1 MGNLLFLSSHRG
13 KILIG
18 SAIGALA
25 WVLLF
30 LIYWAGLIESF
41 ELKAYDQ
48 LCRLTA
54 SPAPNEIALVA
65 VDQGSLQAAQ
75 KQGISWPWP
84 RQMYAPIV
92 DFCTTAGARAVVFDV
107 LFTEPSSYGMEDDRI
122 LAEALTKNRRGILPL
137 FLSREKRDPQG
148 KGERFMERASLPIRN
163 RSGRSPQPYYSAV
176 PPIPILVAGCH
187 RLGNVAIDPDGDGI
201 YRRLPVIFSYHGQW
215 IASLGFAAL
224 QDSKDLGPWIL
235 QKDGLFWERKRI
247 PLSDRGDFLL
257 TYYGGERDF
266 PRFSAFNVV
275 QSFLALQEGKKP
287 LYSPQVFK
295 DRIVFIGFTAPGL
308 FDLKPTPIR
317 SINPGM
323 AIHATFAANLIH
335 GDFRTRASF
344 RANLILAAVVALAMG
359 IAVLYL
365 SGLWHL
371 MLLTLTGTGALV
383 FTLYFSFRQNLWLD
397 GILLLSNLGLTF
409 ALGTAFSYAT
419 EGRQRR
425 QIRQMFSHYMSD
437 LLIQDLLRNP
447 TKLRLGGEKRVLTVF
462 FSDLAGFTS
471 LSEKLNP
478 EQVVFLLNRYL
489 TAMTDIILAGG
500 GLIDKYEGDAI
511 MAFWGAPLPQE
522 DHALRACLAALE
534 NQRRLAE
541 LREEFVRAGLPP
553 IYARIGLNTGEM
565 IIGNMGSNQ
574 RFDFTVIGDSV
585 NLASRLEGA
594 GKEYG
599 TFITLSE
606 ETYRQAAGQIEVRE
620 LDLLR
625 VKGKDQP
632 VRIYELLAKK
642 GQLDETGE
650 KILNGFAAGLERYR
664 RQEWS
669 QAISFFQEILALRPG
684 DGPARTFLRRCENFH
699 NDPPGADWDGV
710 YRLTSK

>member
-1 MGNLLFLSSHRG
+1 MLLLSSHKG
-13 KILIG
+13 KLWIG

-25 WVLLF
+25 WVLVF
-30 LIYWAGLIESF
+30 LLYGAGFLESF
-41 ELKAYDQ
+41 ERKSYDQ

-54 SPAPNEIALVA
+54 PSPAPKEIALIT

-92 DFCTTAGARAVVFDV
+92 DFCSAAGAKAVAFDV
-107 LFTEPSSYGMEDDRI
+107 LFTEPSSYGLEDDRL
-122 LAEALTKNRRGILPL
+122 LAEALGKSRRSVLPI
-137 FLSREKRDPQG
+137 FLSRQKRREGEKDG
-148 KGERFMERASLPIRN
+148 GFLERASIPLRDQ
-163 RSGRSPQPYYSAV
+163 SGRSPILYDSAI
-176 PPIPILVAGCH
+176 PPIPILTGSSL
-187 RLGNVAIDPDGDGI
+187 RLGNVAIGPDEDGI
-201 YRRLPVIFSYHGQW
+201 YRRLPIVFSYRGHW
-215 IASLGFAAL
+215 IPALGFAVL
-224 QDSKDLGPWIL
+224 QDSPDPEPVIL
-235 QKDGLFWERKRI
+235 QKDGVSWKGKRI
-247 PLSDRGDFLL
+247 PLDKREDFLL
-257 TYYGGERDF
+257 TYYGGDWDF
-266 PRFSAFNVV
+266 PRFSAFNVI

-287 LYSPQVFK
+287 LYAPQIFK
-295 DRIVFIGFTAPGL
+295 DKIVFVGFTAPGL
-308 FDLKPTPIR
+308 YDLKPTPIR
-317 SINPGM
+317 SVNPGM
-323 AIHATFAANLIH
+323 AIHATLAANLIH
-335 GDFRTRASF
+335 GDFRTRAS
-344 RANLILAAVVALAMG
+344 AQTNLILAAATAVALG

-365 SGLWHL
+365 SGLWPL
-371 MLLTLTGTGALV
+371 TILTLAGGAALV
-383 FTLYFSFRQNLWLD
+383 FLIYFAFRLGLWLD
-397 GILLLSNLGLTF
+397 GILLFSNLALSF
-409 ALGTAFSYAT
+409 AFSTAFSYVT

-447 TKLRLGGEKRVLTVF
+447 AKLRLGGEKRILTVF

-489 TAMTDIILAGG
+489 TAMTDIILASG

-534 NQRRLAE
+534 NQSRLVQ
-541 LREEFVRAGLPP
+541 LRQEFEQMGLPA
-553 IYARIGLNTGEM
+553 IHARIGLNTGEM

-606 ETYRQAAGQIEVRE
+606 ETYRQAGGQIEVRE
-620 LDLLR
+620 IDLLK
-625 VKGKDQP
+625 VKGKDRP
-632 VRIYELLAKK
+632 VRIYELLAAK
-642 GQLDETGE
+642 GHLDDRGRKIQQL
-650 KILNGFAAGLERYR
+650 FAAGLEHYR
-664 RQEWS
+664 RREWH
-669 QAISFFQEILALRPG
+669 QGISFFQEVLALNPN
-684 DGPARTFLRRCENFH
+684 DGPARTFLGRCEYFRH
-699 NDPPGADWDGV
+699 APPEENWDGV